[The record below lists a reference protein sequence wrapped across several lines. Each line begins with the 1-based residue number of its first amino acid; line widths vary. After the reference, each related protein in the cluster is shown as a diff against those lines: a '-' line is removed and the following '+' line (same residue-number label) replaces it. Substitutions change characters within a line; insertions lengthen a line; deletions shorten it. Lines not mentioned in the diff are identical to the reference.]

1 MESNPWNVDNI
12 VAFYCLKC
20 PECSFYTK
28 EEISFQNH
36 ALDDHPLSQILFGKC
51 KADSDNPD
59 TDLPMKEEEN
69 SSEGSFNSEEISNH
83 GSLFI

>member
-20 PECSFYTK
+20 PECPFYTK
-28 EEISFQNH
+28 EETSFQNH

-51 KADSDNPD
+51 KAHCDIP
-59 TDLPMKEEEN
+59 DLPINEEEN
-69 SSEGSFNSEEISNH
+69 SSEGSFRSEEISNH